1 MRAVKMNVVTSW
13 FQSNFE
19 RVFCVY
25 FACIL
30 SAYFASDLILKFV
43 VLPWR
48 EVLQL
53 AIYKFW
59 KRYTWK
65 KVTKKGK
72 QRKGKV
78 LYWPFFIVCMS
89 CLNFKIYVQ
98 KNNLLFIHHIDR
110 KLRWRILLKSLYCI
124 VNLLYWV
131 EPFQT
136 GAWNILLIKIIHQK
150 FKGIA
155 TLQTFIYKPV
165 CFSVTA

>member
-1 MRAVKMNVVTSW
+1 M
-13 FQSNFE
+13 
-19 RVFCVY
+19 Y

-30 SAYFASDLILKFV
+30 SAYFVSDLILKFV

-136 GAWNILLIKIIHQK
+136 EAWNILLIKRIYQK